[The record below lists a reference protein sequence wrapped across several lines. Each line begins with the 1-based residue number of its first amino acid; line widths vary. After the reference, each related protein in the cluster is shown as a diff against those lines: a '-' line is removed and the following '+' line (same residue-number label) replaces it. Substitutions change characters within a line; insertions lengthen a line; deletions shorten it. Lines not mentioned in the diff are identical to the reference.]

1 VTEISA
7 RNILAAELE
16 EKENKKRE
24 AENKKQQR
32 EKTKEVNTIKRDEAL
47 KKRIEK
53 KAASDKAKEAK
64 AAAVDS
70 SKKKVRKPRVNKK
83 ALNDDKN
90 CLVCKS
96 LFKSFE
102 AVAQVMWRG
111 CEQCANWY
119 CFDCHTKLPPIE
131 ATADFICT
139 MCRPVN

>member
-1 VTEISA
+1 MTEISA
-7 RNILAAELE
+7 RNILAAELK
-16 EKENKKRE
+16 EKENKKKE
-24 AENKKQQR
+24 AEKKQQR
-32 EKTKEVNTIKRDEAL
+32 EKTKEVNTIKRGEAL

-70 SKKKVRKPRVNKK
+70 CQKKVRKPRVNKK
-83 ALNDDKN
+83 ALNDDKS

-96 LFKSFE
+96 LFKSFDV
-102 AVAQVMWRG
+102 AAQVMWRG